1 MLSLPK
7 SSKHTVMSKRNRLND
22 AAREELNRER
32 AQIRSRPDYLERD
45 VLVARVTA
53 IDNLLHFFL
62 ESYVVVSS

>member
-1 MLSLPK
+1 M
-7 SSKHTVMSKRNRLND
+7 ND

-53 IDNLLHFFL
+53 IDNLLHRKFMFFL